1 MPEPEGA
8 WIRAARRPG
17 GEALDVVRTALARR
31 SCGVL
36 RSSPCGSR
44 PRTAPGRRV
53 VEVALREE
61 FLMAGGN
68 GDVRRAGGDECG
80 LLGHVGRWRQRSAAI
95 LVRWWSCSR
104 RSCPVGRL
112 AQWATCFRG
121 CAQML
126 GWSRSWREEP
136 RTAGC
141 PPERRPQGYCCSASL
156 LRRRLS
162 PRFGSPQSAGG
173 ARPHRKRRMSPSMC
187 CTRTRPTWRSATGL
201 HVTRGAL
208 THAKIRWSA
217 NTHRRSN
224 SAAGTAGSFAGC
236 GACWSAAR
244 RESEPRM
251 FGSL

>member
-1 MPEPEGA
+1 MRLA
-8 WIRAARRPG
+8 WPRWSLAPTQRRHSRA
-17 GEALDVVRTALARR
+17 VVKLQ
-31 SCGVL
+31 
-36 RSSPCGSR
+36 SSIVPC
-44 PRTAPGRRV
+44 
-53 VEVALREE
+53 
-61 FLMAGGN
+61 
-68 GDVRRAGGDECG
+68 
-80 LLGHVGRWRQRSAAI
+80 
-95 LVRWWSCSR
+95 
-104 RSCPVGRL
+104 GRL
-112 AQWATCFRG
+112 AQWDTCFRG

-141 PPERRPQGYCCSASL
+141 PPERRPQGHCCSASL

-162 PRFGSPQSAGG
+162 PRFGSPQSVGG

-236 GACWSAAR
+236 GACWSACKAR
-244 RESEPRM
+244 IRTSDVWFALIPWCLANACKSTR
-251 FGSL
+251 LRLATD